1 MRAVGVELG
10 GAGAGVLDSGGWT
23 DSQIELGVMG
33 RQVIGSQLGD
43 CAAGDAIS

>member
-10 GAGAGVLDSGGWT
+10 VGVGVLDSGGWT
-23 DSQIELGVMG
+23 DTRIGLGVMG